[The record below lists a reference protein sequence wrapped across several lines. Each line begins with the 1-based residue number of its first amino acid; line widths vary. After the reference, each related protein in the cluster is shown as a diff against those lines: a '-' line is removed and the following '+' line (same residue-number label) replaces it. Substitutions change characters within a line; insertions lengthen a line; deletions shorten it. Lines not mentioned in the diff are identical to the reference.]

1 VTPGNK
7 ELSVSTKTIYA
18 DGYRALIR
26 RLRERRVELGLT
38 QEQLAARVG
47 RGRTW
52 LQKVEAAERKLDVR
66 LAVLVIRAL
75 GLKLEELADL
85 VAEKSP

>member
-1 VTPGNK
+1 M
-7 ELSVSTKTIYA
+7 STKTIYA